1 MRDARAEELAVPVK
15 TLAGC
20 RVLVVTE
27 QPFSAHCLRVLLESA
42 GAEVHAAAHA
52 GEALDCIARE
62 RLSAAVLHL
71 GATAKGG
78 RQVVERLA
86 GLELPY
92 VICQD
97 GTDRGG
103 LPGASVLIKPIMG
116 GELVDTLGRLIGATR
131 KLASNAVG
139 EVARTSDR
147 GKSPNRGRPAE
158 RQTGEST

>member
-1 MRDARAEELAVPVK
+1 MPVK

-20 RVLVVTE
+20 AVLVVTE

-52 GEALDCIARE
+52 GEALYCIDRE

-78 RQVVERLA
+78 RQVVQRLA
-86 GLELPY
+86 RLKLPY
-92 VICQD
+92 VMCKD
-97 GTDRGG
+97 GTDRVE

-116 GELVDTLGRLIGATR
+116 GELVDTLARLIGASR
-131 KLASNAVG
+131 RLAPSAAG
-139 EVARTSDR
+139 DVARRSDL
-147 GKSPNRGRPAE
+147 GKGSDHGRFAE